1 MYNLFDK
8 EGGGKHMVKAVNEYI
23 DINGTRQSILT
34 MYTDTNNPVLLIV
47 HGGAGMPDRPLVQA
61 YSSELAAC
69 YTVVCWD
76 QRGSG
81 FSTMRGK
88 LTIDLMLSDLAAVVE
103 SLCSRYQQERIFI
116 AGHSWGAYLALR
128 YVAAHQGRVRYYI
141 GTGQHISPFQSEID
155 RYRFVQEEA
164 LKRNKNSVLR
174 KLRSFGAPDG
184 YTYPHMDAAAKAY
197 VALKVV
203 GYAGY
208 FSSSNG
214 ISMGK
219 YVRQYLGLYRQC
231 YGAHLPKALAGMVK
245 PLLTLNMEMDRDNS
259 ISDIKELSVP
269 VLLISG
275 EEDMICPVP
284 AAQRWLAQL
293 TAPKKDFVIIKNA
306 SHMVNFEQPETW
318 NDLLKGLLEESN

>member
-1 MYNLFDK
+1 MA
-8 EGGGKHMVKAVNEYI
+8 KAVNEFI
-23 DINGTRQSILT
+23 DVNGTRQSILT

-47 HGGAGMPDRPLVQA
+47 HGGAGMPDRALVQA
-61 YSSELAAC
+61 YNSELADC

-81 FSTMRGK
+81 FSTMRGR
-88 LTIDLMLSDLAAVVE
+88 LTIDLMLSDLAAVVDC
-103 SLCSRYQQERIFI
+103 LRDKYHQERIVI

-128 YVAAHQGRVRYYI
+128 YVAAHQDRVRYYI
-141 GTGQHISPFQSEID
+141 GTGQHISPFQGEID
-155 RYRFVQEEA
+155 RYRFVRAEA
-164 LKRNKNSVLR
+164 QKRNKKSTVWMLD
-174 KLRSFGAPDG
+174 SFGAPDG

-208 FSSSNG
+208 FSRSNG
-214 ISMGK
+214 VSMAK

-231 YGAHLPKALAGMVK
+231 YGAHFPKALAGMVR
-245 PLLTLNMEMDRDNS
+245 PLLSLNLEMDRDDY
-259 ISDIKELSVP
+259 ISEIKELSVP
-269 VLLISG
+269 VLLVSG

-284 AAQRWLAQL
+284 AAQRWLEQL

-306 SHMVNFEQPETW
+306 SHMVNFEQPQKW
-318 NDLLKGLLEESN
+318 NRLVKSVLEESN